1 MLESK
6 EQMPSELSGGMRKR
20 VSIARALVMDPE
32 VILFDE
38 PSAGLDPVISSVIDE
53 LIIDLTN
60 RSKVT
65 SVIVTHEMDSAFR
78 IGTRMAMLYQGQIIE
93 DGSPDQF
100 KQSTN
105 PVVAQF
111 LSGSTEGPILEGS
124 QDAIA
129 KK

>member
-1 MLESK
+1 
-6 EQMPSELSGGMRKR
+6 
-20 VSIARALVMDPE
+20 
-32 VILFDE
+32 
-38 PSAGLDPVISSVIDE
+38 
-53 LIIDLTN
+53 
-60 RSKVT
+60 
-65 SVIVTHEMDSAFR
+65 
-78 IGTRMAMLYQGQIIE
+78 MAMLYQGKIIE
-93 DGSPDQF
+93 DAEPEKF